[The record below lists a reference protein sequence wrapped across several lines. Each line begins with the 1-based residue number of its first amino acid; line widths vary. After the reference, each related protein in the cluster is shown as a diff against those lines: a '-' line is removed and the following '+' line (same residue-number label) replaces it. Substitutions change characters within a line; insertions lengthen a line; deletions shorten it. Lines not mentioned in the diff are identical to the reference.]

1 MVLNGLLEIIKMD
14 WIYFVILASLA
25 YTVTDMLD
33 KFLVDKKVNKPIVL
47 PIFVRAT
54 SIIPICLIALFM
66 GFSLPDPQFA
76 GWIFVAGLFSTAG
89 TILFYRAL
97 RAGEVSRV
105 LPLYQFIPVFVLFLS
120 FLFIGEV
127 LGFFD
132 YVGFVVIVLGGLVV
146 SAKSL
151 SKLLKVER
159 IFWLVAA
166 SSFLI
171 AVSYV
176 IMKFV
181 LTSAEYWGASIL
193 LWLLNIAII
202 SSLLLLRDVRKNA
215 KICVKKLDRTGKML
229 IFLDA
234 ITSVLAFIFNYI
246 AISLGP
252 VTLVEA
258 AGNMMVIFIFISA
271 FLLTRYFPHLLKEDF
286 DTKASLQ
293 KIAGIVLII
302 AGIMLTQLF

>member
-1 MVLNGLLEIIKMD
+1 MD
-14 WIYFVILASLA
+14 WIYFVILAALA
-25 YTVTDMLD
+25 YTATDMLD

-66 GFSLPDPQFA
+66 GFSMPGPQFA

-97 RAGEVSRV
+97 QAGEVSRV
-105 LPLYQFIPVFVLFLS
+105 LPLYQFIPVFVLFIS

-132 YVGFVVIVLGGLVV
+132 YVGFVIIVLGGLVI
-146 SAKSL
+146 SSKSM

-181 LTSAEYWGASIL
+181 LSSTEYWGASIL

-215 KICVKKLDRTGKML
+215 KTCMKKLDRTGKML
-229 IFLDA
+229 ILLDA

-258 AGNMMVIFIFISA
+258 AGNMMFIFILISA

-302 AGIMLTQLF
+302 AGILLTQLL